1 VKSAHCCGRCLL
13 PDSLGRCSQMGVVMN
28 KEDKQTIE
36 NNLSWLLQRLAEMRQ
51 QIEMLMDYLEGRGDE

>member
-1 VKSAHCCGRCLL
+1 
-13 PDSLGRCSQMGVVMN
+13 MN

-51 QIEMLMDYLEGRGDE
+51 QIEMLMDYLEGRGEE